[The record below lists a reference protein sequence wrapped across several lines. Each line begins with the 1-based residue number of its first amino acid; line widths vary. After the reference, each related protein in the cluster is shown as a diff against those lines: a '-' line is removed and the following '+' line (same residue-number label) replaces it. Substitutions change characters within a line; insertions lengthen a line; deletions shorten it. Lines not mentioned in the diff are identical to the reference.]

1 MTHEPVLN
9 ACVIRGDIMISDY
22 FGQQCKII
30 QIFFG
35 FKVIKGKRERVK
47 DV

>member
-22 FGQQCKII
+22 FGQQ
-30 QIFFG
+30 
-35 FKVIKGKRERVK
+35 
-47 DV
+47 